1 MLWPRRQGNGDAHRK
16 ILMWGKRSPMPPPLN
31 MYLVSRLY
39 AVNPLS
45 GARVPVVVVST
56 EQELQFNY
64 GSDTVHGVPCH
75 NPAHKQFAMDNN
87 IR

>member
-1 MLWPRRQGNGDAHRK
+1 MNTHL
-16 ILMWGKRSPMPPPLN
+16 L
-31 MYLVSRLY
+31 SRLC

-56 EQELQFNY
+56 EDELQFNY

-75 NPAHKQFAMDNN
+75 NPAHKQFAMDND